1 MRILVTGGTGR
12 VGSEVIKAL
21 LKHNVSV
28 RALVRKQ
35 EASTTMPEGIEVSL
49 GDLLDPVAIRKS
61 LDGIDKLYLLN
72 AVVPDEL
79 TQGLIAYD
87 LAKKLK
93 LKQIV
98 YHSVFKAEEFK
109 DVPHFA
115 AKLAIENALHQFNLP
130 FTIIRPNYFFQNDVS
145 LKDALMNAGMYP
157 MPLGTPGVSAVDTR
171 DIAEAAAIALT
182 SDGHL
187 GKTYNLNGPEIL
199 SGKKVASIWSRLL
212 GKEIGYPG
220 EDLDSFEEQMRKSA
234 PSWSAFDIRMMFQG
248 YLERGF
254 VAEDADVETLARLLG
269 HPLRRYED
277 FAKETVEAWRRVEA
291 LASINPLPENTGQF
305 RESVTPSTHFDQNPW
320 VLSANLLTTVDFRF
334 ARHPIRISDWRIDP
348 SKHSSLNLLDACAP
362 SAWCGRIRLPG
373 DDLSPWKILCP
384 LILQHLRRL
393 FSKRLTPSVRRNWTR
408 FLMESSNSTSR
419 HGAPI

>member
-1 MRILVTGGTGR
+1 MRILVTGGTGK
-12 VGSEVIKAL
+12 VGSEVIKEL
-21 LKHNVSV
+21 VKRNVSV

-35 EASTTMPEGIEVSL
+35 EASTTMPEGVEVFL

-72 AVVPDEL
+72 AVAPDEL

-98 YHSVFKAEEFK
+98 YHSVFKVEEFK

-115 AKLAIENALHQFNLP
+115 CKLAMESALHEFNLP

-145 LKDALMNAGMYP
+145 LKDPLMKAGMYP

-199 SGKKVASIWSRLL
+199 SGKKVASIWSKLL
-212 GKEIGYPG
+212 GKEIRYPG
-220 EDLDSFEEQMRKSA
+220 EDLDSFEEQMRQTA

-254 VAEDADVETLARLLG
+254 VAEDGDIETLTKLLG
-269 HPLRRYED
+269 HAPRRYKD
-277 FAKETVEAWRRVEA
+277 FAKETVEGWQ
-291 LASINPLPENTGQF
+291 T
-305 RESVTPSTHFDQNPW
+305 
-320 VLSANLLTTVDFRF
+320 
-334 ARHPIRISDWRIDP
+334 
-348 SKHSSLNLLDACAP
+348 SSRA
-362 SAWCGRIRLPG
+362 
-373 DDLSPWKILCP
+373 
-384 LILQHLRRL
+384 
-393 FSKRLTPSVRRNWTR
+393 
-408 FLMESSNSTSR
+408 
-419 HGAPI
+419 